1 MTEPHECVGRRFLRS
16 PKARRAL
23 LAAAF
28 ALVLLAAGAGLPPGE
43 RGQGLPAAEGKT
55 RGEIDQAL
63 DQNQQKLEQARA
75 AIRKAEETRKG
86 ALEDI
91 AVLDQRIDS
100 LEGELEKVTRERD
113 VVAEKLGVTEAER
126 AQLVDELARKKR
138 ELERTQRDLVR
149 AQETLNARAANIYKS
164 RGLGYLEVLFSAHR
178 LVDLVNRLD
187 LLALIIDQDRA
198 ILTQVKELRTRV
210 ATEKA
215 GLEEQERQVAAVE
228 RRQREQKDELDSLVR
243 QRASK
248 LAQLDAARNA
258 KRAVVEKA
266 EKDKA
271 TWEQQEDA
279 LLADSARLESELRA
293 LSDTTGTVKGTGRLI
308 WPVIGRISSPF
319 GYRVHPIFGVRKM
332 HTGLDIS
339 AGMGVPIK
347 AADSGTVVY
356 AGWRGGYGKAVVIS
370 HGGGLTTLYAHQS
383 QILVGVGDAVE
394 KGEVIGKVGSTGYS
408 TGPHLHFE
416 VRVNGTPVDPMGYL

>member
-1 MTEPHECVGRRFLRS
+1 M
-16 PKARRAL
+16 
-23 LAAAF
+23 
-28 ALVLLAAGAGLPPGE
+28 VLLAAGAGLPPGE

-75 AIRKAEETRKG
+75 AIREAEETRKG

-113 VVAEKLGVTEAER
+113 AVAEKLSVTEAER

-370 HGGGLTTLYAHQS
+370 HGDGLTTLYAHQS